1 MQFFN
6 YLNIQLLSKLFCS
19 PSLKL
24 CFLRTLLLTRK
35 YTNTRIIERRVRQ
48 LNLSFKIK
56 ISGIVT
62 ICDCTL
68 FLFFSYTYDDM
79 NIRNFLLLSSSSS
92 LFITTIYSL
101 PSCVNLCYISLLV
114 DILNLE
120 ILIVLSLLIV

>member
-1 MQFFN
+1 MQLFN

-79 NIRNFLLLSSSSS
+79 NIRNFLLLSSS
-92 LFITTIYSL
+92 LFTTTIYSL
-101 PSCVNLCYISLLV
+101 PSCMNLCYISLLV

-120 ILIVLSLLIV
+120 ILIVLSLLMV